1 MGYQLFGLLSLV
13 RVYNLFW
20 VVLAQYFVA
29 FFIFGVGD
37 NKLLLLQNF
46 ELHLIVFITGCIIAA
61 GYILNHLYDSQKDL
75 INRPYKSI
83 IDGQIS
89 RGHKRSFLV
98 GINVLALSLS
108 LLISLKSFL
117 FFNFY
122 IFSIWMYSHRIKR
135 IPLLGNFF
143 VAILSVIPILAV
155 SIYFNK
161 FDLLNVYQAL
171 FLFLLLV
178 IKELIKDLEN
188 LKGDL
193 ALSYST
199 YAVENGERSTKK
211 IIALVAV
218 GCIVSAAFLFEQE
231 QMQILKPYFLYTIIF
246 LGVLTVTL
254 FLVNNNKSYL
264 FLYNFV
270 KLNIV
275 MGIASLAFL
284 DQQFWSEL
292 GISVRQFLQF

>member
-20 VVLAQYFVA
+20 VILAQYFVA

-37 NKLLLLQNF
+37 AKLLLLQNV
-46 ELHLIVFITGCIIAA
+46 ELHLIVFITSCIIAA

-83 IDGQIS
+83 IDAQIS
-89 RGHKRSFLV
+89 RGQKWSFLV
-98 GINVLALSLS
+98 GINVLALMISLF
-108 LLISLKSFL
+108 ISLKSFL

-143 VAILSVIPILAV
+143 AATLSVIPILAV
-155 SIYFNK
+155 SIYFNR
-161 FDLLNVYQAL
+161 FDLLNAYQAL
-171 FLFLLLV
+171 FLFLLLL

-193 ALSYST
+193 ALSYTT
-199 YAVENGERSTKK
+199 YVVENGEHSTKK
-211 IIALVAV
+211 IIALLVV
-218 GCIVSAAFLFEQE
+218 GCIISAALLFEQE

-246 LGVLTVTL
+246 LGALTVTL
-254 FLVNNNKSYL
+254 FLVNNNRAYL
-264 FLYNFV
+264 FLYNFI

-284 DQQFWSEL
+284 DQQFWL
-292 GISVRQFLQF
+292 KIGISVRQFLQL

>member
-37 NKLLLLQNF
+37 NKLLLLRNF
-46 ELHLIVFITGCIIAA
+46 ELHLIVFITSCIIAA

-89 RGHKRSFLV
+89 RGHKWSFLV

-143 VAILSVIPILAV
+143 AAILSVIPILAV
-155 SIYFNK
+155 SIYFDK
-161 FDLLNVYQAL
+161 FDLLNAYQAL

-199 YAVENGERSTKK
+199 YSVENGERSTKK
-211 IIALVAV
+211 IIAFVAV

-275 MGIASLAFL
+275 MGIASLTFL

>member
-20 VVLAQYFVA
+20 VILAQYFVA

-37 NKLLLLQNF
+37 AKLLLLQNF
-46 ELHLIVFITGCIIAA
+46 ELHLIVFITSCIIAA

-83 IDGQIS
+83 IDAQIS
-89 RGHKRSFLV
+89 RGQKWSFLV
-98 GINVLALSLS
+98 GINVLALMISLF
-108 LLISLKSFL
+108 ISLKSFL

-143 VAILSVIPILAV
+143 AATLSVIPILAV
-155 SIYFNK
+155 SIYFNR
-161 FDLLNVYQAL
+161 FDLLNAYQAL
-171 FLFLLLV
+171 FLFLLLL

-193 ALSYST
+193 ALSYAT
-199 YAVENGERSTKK
+199 YVVENGEHSTKK
-211 IIALVAV
+211 IIALLAV
-218 GCIVSAAFLFEQE
+218 GCIISAALLFEQE

-246 LGVLTVTL
+246 LGALTVTL
-254 FLVNNNKSYL
+254 FLVNNNRAYL

-284 DQQFWSEL
+284 DQQFWLEI
-292 GISVRQFLQF
+292 GISVRQFLQL